1 MMEERPLLAVMPC
14 ICLFAFLVLH
24 CALCMLPAQ
33 MYIGLFVGGAFG
45 AGSLSIVSVLAYGA
59 ILVIDHAL
67 TPGSLSAFVLYS
79 ITGEP

>member
-1 MMEERPLLAVMPC
+1 
-14 ICLFAFLVLH
+14 
-24 CALCMLPAQ
+24 MLPAQ